1 MINSCNNQTSN
12 KLIPS
17 WFCWPWAS
25 KVLRRRCWSS
35 WALNKSVARCVVIQ
49 NLTCPFS
56 HLPLRFAGSGFILNK
71 FVAGANRK
79 GQVCNKRAWS
89 VCGWRLPAR
98 PELGGVGHHGG
109 QAGRQGGRC
118 LPLRQVLAARTC
130 WHYIAPAGS
139 RAESLTSHKLFAML
153 INLLCNIKKSK
164 VVQLIVLRNPDS
176 HTDADVGILYIQ
188 CKIFFHMLIFYVFWK
203 S

>member
-1 MINSCNNQTSN
+1 MPGSEQTYYCQVINSCNNQTSN

-25 KVLRRRCWSS
+25 KVPRRRCWSS
-35 WALNKSVARCVVIQ
+35 WALNKSAARCVVIQ

-118 LPLRQVLAARTC
+118 LPLWQVLAARTC

-153 INLLCNIKKSK
+153 TNL
-164 VVQLIVLRNPDS
+164 
-176 HTDADVGILYIQ
+176 H
-188 CKIFFHMLIFYVFWK
+188 
-203 S
+203 